1 MYKEIIDPTF
11 TWKNFSLQQQS
22 EILAAGRS
30 NCKLDTQKLMMKMGE
45 YDYEISEVHEAYR
58 RCFERMVQ
66 NDALQKRKHAVS
78 HDMSVKRKRSLTV
91 EHEGRNGPVV
101 M

>member
-30 NCKLDTQKLMMKMGE
+30 NCKLDTQKLVMKMGE
-45 YDYEISEVHEAYR
+45 YDYEIPEVHEAYR
-58 RCFERMVQ
+58 RCFQRMVG
-66 NDALQKRKHAVS
+66 NNALQKRKQDGK